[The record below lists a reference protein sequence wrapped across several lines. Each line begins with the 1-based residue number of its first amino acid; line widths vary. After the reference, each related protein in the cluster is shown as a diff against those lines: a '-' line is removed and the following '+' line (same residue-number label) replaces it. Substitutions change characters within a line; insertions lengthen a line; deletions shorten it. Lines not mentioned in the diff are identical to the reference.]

1 MTSRDR
7 SRSPRALYATVM
19 SLPDS
24 IQRRITKDAALMI
37 VHEDFEKAA
46 SLSQAQADRSDLVQ
60 GMRSPRASDAPVTV
74 EERNTWQA
82 HFYLQEPDPAIH
94 KVEDRIQAK
103 AAQLHRIRRL

>member
-1 MTSRDR
+1 MASRDR

-60 GMRSPRASDAPVTV
+60 GMRSPRASDAPVTDH
-74 EERNTWQA
+74 ERNTWQA
-82 HFYLQEPDPAIH
+82 HFYLGAPDPSQAA
-94 KVEDRIQAK
+94 EDRIQAK

>member
-1 MTSRDR
+1 
-7 SRSPRALYATVM
+7 
-19 SLPDS
+19 
-24 IQRRITKDAALMI
+24 MI

-46 SLSQAQADRSDLVQ
+46 SLSQIWADRADLVQ

-82 HFYLQEPDPAIH
+82 HFYLGAPDPSQAH
-94 KVEDRIQAK
+94 EDRIQAK